1 VARVTLNRVTKR
13 FGNSIAVDNLDID
26 LAPHAL
32 STLLGPS
39 GCGKTTTLRLIAG
52 LEHPTSG
59 RILIGDT
66 CVFGADTIVPTER
79 RNIGMVFQSYA
90 VWPHLS
96 VFENVAYPLRMR
108 RASRHEIRKR
118 VDQALNIVDLYTLRD
133 RLPAQLSGGQQ
144 QRVALARAV
153 VAEPSILLLDEPLS
167 NLDARLRDQLGTE
180 IRELQKKLG
189 LTAVY
194 VTHDQHEALALSDF
208 IVVMNDGRAL
218 QSGSPRELYEKP
230 NCRFVAEFLGW
241 KNFLPADRV
250 EKDSVTVLG
259 VRMPCD
265 TSGVDLT
272 TSSYFHATIRPER
285 ISLAPVGLKGGAQWR
300 LVGRVE
306 RITYHGAYVSCELS
320 LSGHHL
326 QAWVLPNAEP
336 LIDTDVEIA
345 LDPAAIRVV
354 PDELGEFVGPDRRR
368 TRE

>member
-1 VARVTLNRVTKR
+1 
-13 FGNSIAVDNLDID
+13 
-26 LAPHAL
+26 
-32 STLLGPS
+32 
-39 GCGKTTTLRLIAG
+39 
-52 LEHPTSG
+52 
-59 RILIGDT
+59 
-66 CVFGADTIVPTER
+66 
-79 RNIGMVFQSYA
+79 MVFQSYA

-108 RASRHEIRKR
+108 REARQEIRRR
-118 VDQALNIVDLYTLRD
+118 VDQALHIVDLYDLRD
-133 RLPAQLSGGQQ
+133 RLPAHLSGGQQ

-208 IVVMNDGRAL
+208 VVVMNQGRAL

-241 KNFLPADRV
+241 KNFLPTDRV
-250 EKDSVTVLG
+250 EKDSVTVFG
-259 VRMPCD
+259 VKIRCD
-265 TSGVDLT
+265 TAGLDLT
-272 TSSYFHATIRPER
+272 ASSFFHATIRPDR
-285 ISLAPVGLKGGAQWR
+285 ISLAAVGSRRDNQHH

-306 RITYHGAYVSCELS
+306 RITYHGSYSSCELS
-320 LSGHHL
+320 LAGHRIE
-326 QAWVLPNAEP
+326 AWVPPNTAP
-336 LIDTDVEIA
+336 AIDTDVEIA
-345 LDPAAIRVV
+345 FDTSSLRAI
-354 PDELGEFVGPDRRR
+354 PDELGEFVDSDRRR